1 MNFSSYTFSG
11 FSSMS
16 SVKIPESVTS
26 IGYSAFDNCSSLTS
40 ITSKNTIPPIVD
52 GNETFY
58 GVNKSISL
66 YVPAES
72 IEAYKSAVYW
82 KEFSNIQAIKDN
94 VTSVIDN
101 DIDNIAVRS
110 VGSFIIVT
118 GTDCYT
124 VYSISGQSLGKET
137 SVEKGVYHSSGRG

>member
-1 MNFSSYTFSG
+1 MECTLFPRSLPQAVQLLSRWDEDDFFSYTFSG

-16 SVKIPESVTS
+16 SVTIPESVTS

-72 IEAYKSAVYW
+72 LEAYKSAEYW
-82 KEFSNIQAIKDN
+82 KEFSNTQAIKDN

-118 GTDCYT
+118 GTDYYT
-124 VYSISGQSLGKET
+124 V
-137 SVEKGVYHSSGRG
+137 

>member
-1 MNFSSYTFSG
+1 MVF
-11 FSSMS
+11 
-16 SVKIPESVTS
+16 E
-26 IGYSAFDNCSSLTS
+26 
-40 ITSKNTIPPIVD
+40 
-52 GNETFY
+52 
-58 GVNKSISL
+58 
-66 YVPAES
+66 
-72 IEAYKSAVYW
+72 

-101 DIDNIAVRS
+101 DIDNFVVRS

>member
-16 SVKIPESVTS
+16 SVTIPESVTS
-26 IGYSAFDNCSSLTS
+26 IGYSAFDNSSSLTS

-72 IEAYKSAVYW
+72 IEAYKSAEYW

-101 DIDNIAVRS
+101 DIDNIDVRS

-118 GTDCYT
+118 GTDYYT
-124 VYSISGQSLGKET
+124 VHSISGQSLGKVT
-137 SVEKGVYHSSGRG
+137 SVERGVYIVVA

>member
-1 MNFSSYTFSG
+1 
-11 FSSMS
+11 MS

-26 IGYSAFDNCSSLTS
+26 IGYSVFDNCSSLTS

-72 IEAYKSAVYW
+72 IEAYKSAEYW

-118 GTDCYT
+118 GTDYYT
-124 VYSISGQSLGKET
+124 VYSISGQSLGKVT
-137 SVEKGVYHSSGRG
+137 SVERGVYIVVAEGKNYKVVAK